1 MPNFVT
7 GASNA
12 SENLA
17 LANMFR
23 ERKRIFIDLLKWD
36 VPVLAGC
43 FEVDQF
49 DGIHTTY
56 LVLADPDG
64 THLGSMRLLPSQV
77 PNILNS
83 IFPHLCEGALPAAPD
98 IWEIS
103 RFCLSRD
110 LRAAERLVVRNQLIS
125 VAVIYALQH
134 DIRSYCCVADMRWFS
149 QILSFGWRC
158 LPLGMPQQLECGPTA
173 ALRIEIDDDTPDRMA
188 MAGTW
193 LPPRGL
199 EAALG
204 TKPPSREAG
213 HAIH

>member
-7 GASNA
+7 GASHA
-12 SENLA
+12 AEDLA

-23 ERKRIFIDLLKWD
+23 ERKRVFIDLLKWE
-36 VPVLAGC
+36 VPVLAER

-64 THLGSMRLLPSQV
+64 THLGSMRLLPSQA

-83 IFPHLCEGALPAAPD
+83 IFPHLCETELPAAPD

-110 LRAAERLVVRNQLIS
+110 LRASERLVVRNQLIS

-134 DIRSYCCVADMRWFS
+134 GITSYCCVADMRWFS

-158 LPLGMPQQLECGPTA
+158 LPLGMPQQLACGRTA
-173 ALRIEIDDDTPDRMA
+173 ALQIEIEEDTPVRMA
-188 MAGTW
+188 AAGTW
-193 LPPRGL
+193 LPPCGL
-199 EAALG
+199 DASDMM
-204 TKPPSREAG
+204 KRVRETRHG
-213 HAIH
+213 VH